1 MKQVFDEFI
10 YRLIRIILKGMSYI
24 PIRIAQVIGKC
35 LGMFAYLIP
44 MDRKNVAYQNILD
57 SFKNDLTEAGARK
70 LLCKVYMHFGQMLF
84 EIPHIMRLNLQ
95 NIERYMTFQGGDNLK
110 KGMKKG
116 KGILCLTAHLGNWEF
131 MSTGGALYYGDS
143 IVVARHSDFAP
154 LDRII
159 NEIRGHFGTEI
170 IEAQGAMR
178 QLLTA
183 LKNGGRIG
191 ILLDQNVDWYQG
203 AFVPFFGRRAC
214 TNKGLA
220 LMALKTGTPVI
231 PIFSSRDRDGIHRVV
246 FGEEVELLKTG
257 DKTRDVE
264 DNTALFTDVIE
275 SYIRKNPDQWF
286 WFHKRW
292 KTKNY
297 CPWPRR

>member
-1 MKQVFDEFI
+1 MVFEEFI

-24 PIRIAQVIGKC
+24 PFRIAQVIGKC
-35 LGMFAYLIP
+35 FGLFAYLIP
-44 MDRKNVAYQNILD
+44 MDRKRVAYQNILD
-57 SFKNDLTEAGARK
+57 SFRGDLSEAGARK
-70 LLCKVYMHFGQMLF
+70 LLRKVYMHFGQMLL
-84 EIPHIMRLNLQ
+84 EIPHIMRLNLR
-95 NIERYMTFQGGDNLK
+95 NIDRYMTFQGEENLK
-110 KGMKKG
+110 QAMKKE

-231 PIFSSRDRDGIHRVV
+231 PIFSSRDGDGIHRVV

-264 DNTALFTDVIE
+264 DNTALFTSVIE

-297 CPWPRR
+297 CPWPQR